1 MRGIFGW
8 KVYVVTS
15 GKPDQGI
22 IMHGERANLV
32 VACPSRASLVKEHAG
47 MGGGTTQVCC
57 MSSKQS
63 VQRMNVQARPGT
75 NGSKQASLRIFAQAS
90 MLQGLG
96 TGESSRKPAC
106 RGFSFVSAFN
116 RISWGGGE
124 GAGPPGRNQIY
135 VYIYIYTYIWCRVAA
150 SQAPPPPPMVC
161 PPPSPKRRLS
171 FQQTVIRH
179 RNCPPS

>member
-15 GKPDQGI
+15 GKPDPGI

-124 GAGPPGRNQIY
+124 GAGPPGRNHI
-135 VYIYIYTYIWCRVAA
+135 YIYIYIYIWCRVAA